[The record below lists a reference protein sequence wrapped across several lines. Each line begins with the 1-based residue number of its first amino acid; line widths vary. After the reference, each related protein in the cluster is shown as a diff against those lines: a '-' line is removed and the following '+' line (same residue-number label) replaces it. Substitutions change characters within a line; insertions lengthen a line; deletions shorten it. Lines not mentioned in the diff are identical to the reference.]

1 MPLVPDSLTEPYQ
14 PPSLQGKFLYNKD
27 EYSPLNKALYTSK
40 LDIPLKVSLKAVRTE
55 YRVRG

>member
-1 MPLVPDSLTEPYQ
+1 MTEPYQ